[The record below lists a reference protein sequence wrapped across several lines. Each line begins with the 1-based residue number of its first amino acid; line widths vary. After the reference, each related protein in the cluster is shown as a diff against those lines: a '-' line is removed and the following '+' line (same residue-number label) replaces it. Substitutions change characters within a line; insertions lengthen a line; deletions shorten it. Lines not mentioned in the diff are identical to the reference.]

1 MGLPFISN
9 GRRKRDQVV
18 AVDLGSRVTKAVH
31 VQRVGG
37 GFKFLGFACVDA
49 PLAGDKPVSREAQTE
64 HFKKVLD
71 TLGARTKQVSLSIGV
86 SDSELRFAE
95 MPLVPVDELRSVLRL
110 SGKNYVQQELKD
122 CLFDCHMLPPKD
134 PKKGESAKGV
144 LKTRVIIGIA
154 RKDLVDQLQTV
165 ARGAGVMADDI
176 TLGYVGPANAFEM
189 AMPEV
194 FAKEVVALVDIG
206 YKNTTIS
213 ILQTGQLMLSRVVA
227 FGAQRLT
234 ASLAEAM
241 GVTPDEAEL
250 GRQEMTPDIE
260 SAAQAIL
267 VPLGRELRA
276 SIDFIDHQLDKSVS
290 QVFFSGG
297 PARNNSIVQAL
308 QTELMV
314 PCQAWNP
321 TSFLTLALPAH
332 QLGDIETVAPQLA
345 VAVGAAVT
353 SF

>member
-1 MGLPFISN
+1 MGLPFVSN

-31 VQRVGG
+31 VQRSGG
-37 GFKFLGFACVDA
+37 GYKFLGYACVEA
-49 PLAGDKPVSREAQTE
+49 PVAEKIPPKEVLAE
-64 HFKKVLD
+64 HLKKVLD
-71 TLGARTKQVSLSIGV
+71 ALGSRVKQVSLTIGV

-95 MPLVPVDELRSVLRL
+95 MPLVPVEELRAVLRF
-110 SGKNYVQQELKD
+110 SGKNYVQQDLKD
-122 CLFDCHMLPPKD
+122 SLFDCHLLLPRDISKEPV
-134 PKKGESAKGV
+134 KGV
-144 LKTRVIIGIA
+144 AKTRVVIGIA
-154 RKDLVDQLQTV
+154 QKNLVDELQAAAKMAGAV
-165 ARGAGVMADDI
+165 ADQI
-176 TLGYVGPANAFEM
+176 TLSYVGPANAFEM

-194 FAKEVVALVDIG
+194 FAHEVVALVDIG
-206 YKNTTIS
+206 YRNTTIS
-213 ILQTGQLMLSRVVA
+213 ILQTGQLMLSRVVS

-234 ASLAEAM
+234 ANLAESL
-241 GVTPDEAEL
+241 GVTPDEAENSKIA
-250 GRQEMTPDIE
+250 MTPEVE

-297 PARNNSIVQAL
+297 SARNNAIVQSL

-332 QLGDIETVAPQLA
+332 QLAEVESVAPQLA
-345 VAVGAAVT
+345 VAVGAAM
-353 SF
+353 SAF

>member
-1 MGLPFISN
+1 MGLPFFSN

-18 AVDLGSRVTKAVH
+18 AVDFGSRITKAVH
-31 VQRVGG
+31 VQRAGG
-37 GFKFLGFACVDA
+37 GYKFLGFVCVEA
-49 PLAGDKPVSREAQTE
+49 PTSGDKPPTKEVLTA
-64 HFKKVLD
+64 HLKKVLD
-71 TLGARTKQVSLSIGV
+71 SLGARLKQVSLVVGV
-86 SDSELRFAE
+86 TDSELRFAE
-95 MPLVPVDELRSVLRL
+95 MPMVPVDELRGVLRIA
-110 SGKNYVQQELKD
+110 GKNYVQQDLKD
-122 CLFDCHMLPPKD
+122 CLFDCHLLLPKD
-134 PKKGESAKGV
+134 ASKSEHGKGV
-144 LKTRVIIGIA
+144 PKTRVVIGIA
-154 RKDLVDQLQTV
+154 KKELVENLEAV
-165 ARGAGVMADDI
+165 ARGAGVQIDQI
-176 TLGYVGPANAFEM
+176 TLSYVGPANAFEM

-206 YKNTTIS
+206 HRNTTIS
-213 ILQTGQLMLSRVVA
+213 ILQSGQLMLSRVVA
-227 FGAQRLT
+227 FGGQKLT

-241 GVTPDEAEL
+241 GVTPDEIQL
-250 GRQEMTPDIE
+250 GKQPMTPEVE

-267 VPLGRELRA
+267 LPLGRELRA

-297 PARNNSIVQAL
+297 PARDNTIVQAL

-332 QLGDIETVAPQLA
+332 QLGEVESIAPQLA
-345 VAVGAAVT
+345 VAIGAAMT